1 MFIVKVLVKKKVVKN
16 VELDFFLLQFF
27 KCLFLMVYFK
37 SGTVS
42 TDFRHLICLLK
53 TFSLCILQY
62 EYKQFHNL
70 LQEFDIRVSAL
81 TTDTQFYP
89 YETTNE
95 TKQVDEWLNGNIVYI
110 LLI

>member
-1 MFIVKVLVKKKVVKN
+1 MLNLI
-16 VELDFFLLQFF
+16 FFLSIF
-27 KCLFLMVYFK
+27 KCLLLMVYFK

-42 TDFRHLICLLK
+42 TDFRHLICLLEAYYS
-53 TFSLCILQY
+53 TSI
-62 EYKQFHNL
+62 KQFHNL